1 MRWRSRLSAGGASC
15 VQHTCHMPRI
25 IRPGRSGS
33 SFPSAPAGPADVTA
47 RLIGNVLQESF
58 GQPFVVENRTGAG
71 GVIGTL
77 EAAKSPPDGYTL
89 LMMSNTQTA
98 NELLVPQRKYEL
110 MRDLAPIAPVNYSDL
125 VIVVHPSV
133 PAKTLQEFIALAKS
147 QPGKLNYASSG
158 QGTPYHMAGEL
169 FKTMAGIDVVHVP
182 YRNSGEAR
190 SGVIGGQVQM
200 MIDAVPA
207 MAPNIGEN
215 QVRALATTGK
225 TRSSVLPD
233 VPTVI
238 EAGVP
243 GYEATIWLGL
253 MAPAGTPK
261 PIIDKLNAAVNA
273 AVKRPDIVKLWTEQ
287 GAVPMSM
294 TPEEFDKFLR
304 GDIVKWA
311 EVVKK
316 FDKSVNQGHS
326 VRHAAHSI
334 SPQWRRD
341 RGRRR
346 SRSLAARHPARTAR
360 PDRSAFRL
368 RRRRMRRLPCHRRRS
383 RGGLLRHAAV
393 VGRGQG
399 RHHDRGLGQRR
410 AAASAAARLHRRAGD
425 AMRLLR
431 FRHPDERGGAVDAKS
446 RRPTEAEVSAALDR
460 NLCRCGSHNRM
471 VRAVLRAACA
481 RWRRNDRAL
490 SARNCRSASRPTQD
504 CRPG

>member
-1 MRWRSRLSAGGASC
+1 MTAPRFTLALAATLLATPILATSCPAQDYPTRPIKIIVPFGAG
-15 VQHTCHMPRI
+15 
-25 IRPGRSGS
+25 
-33 SFPSAPAGPADVTA
+33 GPADVTA
-47 RLIGNVLQESF
+47 RLIGNVLQENF

-98 NELLVPQRKYEL
+98 NESLVPQRKYEL
-110 MRDLAPIAPVNYSDL
+110 MRDLVPIAPVNYSDL

-207 MAPNIGEN
+207 MTPNVSEK

-225 TRSSVLPD
+225 TRSSVLQD
-233 VPTVI
+233 VPTAG

-261 PIIDKLNAAVNA
+261 PVIDKLNAAVNA
-273 AVKRPDIVKLWTEQ
+273 AVKRPEIIKLWTEQ
-287 GAVPMSM
+287 GAVSMSM
-294 TPEEFDKFLR
+294 TPEEFDKYLR

-316 FDKSVNQGHS
+316 FGDK
-326 VRHAAHSI
+326 
-334 SPQWRRD
+334 P
-341 RGRRR
+341 
-346 SRSLAARHPARTAR
+346 
-360 PDRSAFRL
+360 
-368 RRRRMRRLPCHRRRS
+368 
-383 RGGLLRHAAV
+383 
-393 VGRGQG
+393 
-399 RHHDRGLGQRR
+399 
-410 AAASAAARLHRRAGD
+410 
-425 AMRLLR
+425 
-431 FRHPDERGGAVDAKS
+431 
-446 RRPTEAEVSAALDR
+446 
-460 NLCRCGSHNRM
+460 
-471 VRAVLRAACA
+471 
-481 RWRRNDRAL
+481 
-490 SARNCRSASRPTQD
+490 
-504 CRPG
+504 

>member
-1 MRWRSRLSAGGASC
+1 MTAPRFALALAAALLATPILVATQCLAQDYPTRP
-15 VQHTCHMPRI
+15 VRI
-25 IRPGRSGS
+25 IVPFGAG
-33 SFPSAPAGPADVTA
+33 GPADVTA
-47 RLIGNVLQESF
+47 RLIGNVLQENF

-98 NELLVPQRKYEL
+98 NESLVPQRKYEL
-110 MRDLAPIAPVNYSDL
+110 MRDLMPIAPVNYSDL

-133 PAKTLQEFIALAKS
+133 PAKTLAEFIALAKS

-190 SGVIGGQVQM
+190 SGVIGGQVEM

-207 MAPNIGEN
+207 MAPNIGES

-225 TRSSVLPD
+225 TRSGVLPN
-233 VPTVI
+233 VPTAS

-261 PIIDKLNAAVNA
+261 PIVDKLNAAVNA
-273 AVKRPDIVKLWTEQ
+273 AIKRPDIVKLWTEQ
-287 GAVPMSM
+287 GAVAMSM
-294 TPEEFDKFLR
+294 TSEEFDKYLR

-316 FDKSVNQGHS
+316 FDKAQ
-326 VRHAAHSI
+326 
-334 SPQWRRD
+334 
-341 RGRRR
+341 
-346 SRSLAARHPARTAR
+346 
-360 PDRSAFRL
+360 
-368 RRRRMRRLPCHRRRS
+368 
-383 RGGLLRHAAV
+383 
-393 VGRGQG
+393 
-399 RHHDRGLGQRR
+399 
-410 AAASAAARLHRRAGD
+410 
-425 AMRLLR
+425 
-431 FRHPDERGGAVDAKS
+431 
-446 RRPTEAEVSAALDR
+446 
-460 NLCRCGSHNRM
+460 
-471 VRAVLRAACA
+471 
-481 RWRRNDRAL
+481 
-490 SARNCRSASRPTQD
+490 
-504 CRPG
+504 